1 MNTKNL
7 FFYSLIGAIAITLL
21 ANIPFVNLVN
31 CLLCIGFWGG
41 ATLAVWLY
49 KRASGPVTLGQAVAI
64 GSLTG
69 LFAGLIGF
77 TLSFLGVSGAQ
88 GMLNTYGRL
97 FAADSNPDLT
107 SALSGNWVILFNLGG
122 AIINVLFGAVGGLVG
137 GLILRQDKAGKPN

>member
-7 FFYSLIGAIAITLL
+7 LIYSLIGAIAITLL
-21 ANIPFVNLVN
+21 ANIPFINLVN

-69 LFAGLIGF
+69 LFAGLLGF

-137 GLILRQDKAGKPN
+137 GLIIQKEKAGKPN